1 MRINRICRV
10 RLDEQFVIRRNP
22 QIEAER
28 RVAIAD
34 LEESNLFEPLIPLSA
49 EAGGPFGLKLAVED
63 GRLVFLVEDQ
73 AGAALGRFLISLR
86 PFRRLVKE
94 YFLVCESYLKALKSP
109 EPDRLQAL
117 DMGRR
122 GLHDEGARLLMAR
135 LEKLARIDMATARRL
150 FTLLSILHIRPNA

>member
-34 LEESNLFEPLIPLSA
+34 LEASNLFEPLIPLNA

-73 AGAALGRFLISLR
+73 AGVTLGRFLI
-86 PFRRLVKE
+86 
-94 YFLVCESYLKALKSP
+94 
-109 EPDRLQAL
+109 
-117 DMGRR
+117 
-122 GLHDEGARLLMAR
+122 
-135 LEKLARIDMATARRL
+135 
-150 FTLLSILHIRPNA
+150 